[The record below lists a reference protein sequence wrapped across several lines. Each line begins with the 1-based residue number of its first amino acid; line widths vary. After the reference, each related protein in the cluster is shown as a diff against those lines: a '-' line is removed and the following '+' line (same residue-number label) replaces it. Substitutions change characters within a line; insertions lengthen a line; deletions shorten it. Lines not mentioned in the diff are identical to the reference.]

1 MLKKEQLQD
10 IIDQF
15 PEETLKEKA
24 FFGIYHYGNNTDES
38 FIKANTEGLQL
49 FALQLLRST
58 LDIDSTPLRAN
69 QNTISLIYD
78 EDWIDE
84 HSDTLIQYVQPVF
97 EKPVPKI
104 IKKNNPYFSG
114 KLVGLVFSLFA
125 LLVAVS
131 LLIGVVTLL
140 KWLLW

>member
-1 MLKKEQLQD
+1 MLKQKELQN

-15 PEETLKEKA
+15 PEERLKEKA

-58 LDIDSTPLRAN
+58 LDIDLTSSTAN

-84 HSDTLIQYVQPVF
+84 HSDTLIQYIHPVF

-104 IKKNNPYFSG
+104 IKKNSPYFSG
-114 KLVGLVFSLFA
+114 KLVGLAFSLFA
-125 LLVAVS
+125 LLVVVA
-131 LLIGVVTLL
+131 LLIGFVTIL